1 MLRAFLVFLY
11 LGVVQS
17 FLSSGM
23 LDLSELHSVQYS
35 VEILDTPVVD
45 TEEDTQDQVTNIDF
59 FLKFWFQ

>member
-1 MLRAFLVFLY
+1 MLRTFLSCLFI
-11 LGVVQS
+11 GIAQS

-45 TEEDTQDQVTNIDF
+45 TEEDTQDQVC
-59 FLKFWFQ
+59 

>member
-1 MLRAFLVFLY
+1 MLRTFLSCLFI
-11 LGVVQS
+11 GIAQS

-45 TEEDTQDQVTNIDF
+45 TEEDTQDQVTNMMF
-59 FLKFWFQ
+59 FLKL